1 MRGLGL
7 VGEAV
12 PGVGFQ
18 ASWAMKKSAGHASVS
33 AGGCPGGA
41 LILGTVGVAA
51 AAWVA
56 AFVMRFEF
64 RVPPAAARSMGAALP
79 AVAGAYALAF
89 WVGGVYRI
97 LWPYVGLFDLLVILR
112 SCAGAS
118 ALLAAANMLLPV
130 PRGIPPSVIVL
141 HGMLAFLGTCGLFAV
156 ARALHEVRGR
166 TRASGGPEPVLIA
179 GAGDSG
185 ETLLRELQR
194 VAAGRIRVVG
204 FVDDA
209 REKQGGTLR
218 GVPILGPV
226 HRAAEI
232 AGRHGVRKV
241 FVAIP
246 SASGPQLRRIL
257 APLLEAGLA
266 VKVLPP
272 AGTLSGAAGFVP
284 QLREVEIEDLL
295 RRDPVRLDEARI
307 GAFLRGRRVLVTGAA
322 GSIGSELCRQVLKFR
337 PARLVALDRAESPLH
352 DLLLELR
359 SRPGPAIVAGV
370 LGDVTDSVR
379 VREVFETHAPEVV
392 FHAAALK
399 HVPLCESHVR
409 EAIRVNMGGTREVA
423 EAARRARAARFVL
436 ISTDKAVN
444 PSNVMGA
451 TKRVAEILIQDLD
464 RRGPTRF
471 SGVRFGNVLGSSGS
485 VLRIFKAQLARGG
498 PLTVTHPQM
507 RRYFMT
513 IPEAVQLVLQA
524 AALGQG
530 GEIFELD
537 MGPPVRIVDLAEDL
551 IRLSGLVP
559 GKDVR
564 IEFSGVRPGEKLFEE
579 LYLQSE
585 KVVPTAHPKVFSLK
599 PTGDPGKDPA
609 LLGCLERLNA
619 MEISTDPLFEGLRQE
634 LRRLVRASAPQGAV
648 AS

>member
-1 MRGLGL
+1 MKTSTREMRGPEAGL
-7 VGEAV
+7 AAA
-12 PGVGFQ
+12 
-18 ASWAMKKSAGHASVS
+18 ASSKA
-33 AGGCPGGA
+33 GCPGPA
-41 LILGTVGVAA
+41 LILGTVAA
-51 AAWVA
+51 AAGAWILA
-56 AFVMRFEF
+56 HAIRFEF
-64 RVPPAAARSMGAALP
+64 RVPHAAARAMAATLP
-79 AVAGAYALAF
+79 AVAGTYALAF
-89 WVGGVYRI
+89 LAGGVYRI
-97 LWPYVGLFDLLVILR
+97 LWPYVGIFDLLVILR
-112 SCAGAS
+112 SCA
-118 ALLAAANMLLPV
+118 AAAAVLAGVNAAFLPAGAV
-130 PRGIPPSVIVL
+130 LQSVVVL
-141 HGMLAFLGTCGLFAV
+141 HGLLTFLGTCGLFAA
-156 ARALHEVRGR
+156 ARARREGGGRVRDPE
-166 TRASGGPEPVLIA
+166 GPEPVLIA

-194 VAAGRIRVVG
+194 VAAGRIRVIG

-209 REKQGGTLR
+209 REKRGGTLR
-218 GVPILGPV
+218 GVPVLGPV
-226 HRAAEI
+226 SRAAEI
-232 AGRHGVRKV
+232 AARRGVRKV

-246 SASGPQLRRIL
+246 SASGPVLRRIV

-295 RRDPVRLDEARI
+295 RREPVRLDETRI
-307 GAFLRGRRVLVTGAA
+307 GAFLRDRRVLVTGAA
-322 GSIGSELCRQVLKFR
+322 GSIGSELCRQMLRFR
-337 PARLVALDRAESPLH
+337 PARLVALDGAESPLH

-359 SRPGPAIVAGV
+359 SGPVAGTV
-370 LGDVTDSVR
+370 VGILGDVTDPLR
-379 VREVFETHAPEVV
+379 VRAVFETHAPEVV

-409 EAIRVNMGGTREVA
+409 EAIRVNVGGTREVA
-423 EAARRARAARFVL
+423 EAARRARTARFVL

-451 TKRVAEILIQDLD
+451 TKRAAELLVQDLD

-498 PLTVTHPQM
+498 PLTVTHPEM

-559 GKDVR
+559 GRDVR

-585 KVVPTAHPKVFSLK
+585 KVLPTAHPKVFCLR
-599 PTGDPGKDPA
+599 PGGETGPDPA
-609 LLGCLERLNA
+609 LLQCLGRLDG
-619 MEISTDPLFEGLRQE
+619 MDTSSDPVLEGVRQE
-634 LRRLVRASAPQGAV
+634 LRWLVRAVGPVPAAAP
-648 AS
+648 